1 MNMKEFMFFSRFK
14 FHIHIHVCII
24 VYLTRI
30 NIICIFS
37 KMFFFF
43 FLHFFHVYLWHYRLR
58 FVQSNNTNK
67 QKRSHRFLMLS
78 CNVYNVL
85 YRVYN
90 KSINFYINLFVLT
103 YKKINTSFFLKSICF
118 VKAVIVLLSIVENKS
133 SINCTCN
140 NYRATWKGMGAW

>member
-1 MNMKEFMFFSRFK
+1 
-14 FHIHIHVCII
+14 
-24 VYLTRI
+24 
-30 NIICIFS
+30 
-37 KMFFFF
+37 
-43 FLHFFHVYLWHYRLR
+43 
-58 FVQSNNTNK
+58 
-67 QKRSHRFLMLS
+67 MLS

-103 YKKINTSFFLKSICF
+103 YKKINTSFSLKSICF

-140 NYRATWKGMGAW
+140 NYRATWKGMGA